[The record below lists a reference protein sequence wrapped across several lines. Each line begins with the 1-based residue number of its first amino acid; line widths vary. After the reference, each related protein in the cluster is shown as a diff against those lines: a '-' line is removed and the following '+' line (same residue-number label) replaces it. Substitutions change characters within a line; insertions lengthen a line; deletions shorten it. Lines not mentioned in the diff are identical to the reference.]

1 MEVKAQLFSE
11 LIHKSEERMREE
23 IQEALRLRAPEVS
36 EEKLQ

>member
-23 IQEALRLRAPEVS
+23 IQEALRLRGS
-36 EEKLQ
+36 DMS